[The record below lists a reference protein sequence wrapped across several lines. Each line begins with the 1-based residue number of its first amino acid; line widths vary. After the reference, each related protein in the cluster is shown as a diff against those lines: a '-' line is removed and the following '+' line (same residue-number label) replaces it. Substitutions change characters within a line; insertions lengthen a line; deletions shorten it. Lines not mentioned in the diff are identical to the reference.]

1 MHHIVRLGMAP
12 NMHWV
17 GQVVQPDEVRRFAGR
32 GLPTPDGDG
41 TRKARVPA
49 GPSTLLVLDAYQ

>member
-1 MHHIVRLGMAP
+1 MAP

-41 TRKARVPA
+41 TRKARVPS
-49 GPSTLLVLDAYQ
+49 GPITLLVLDAHQ